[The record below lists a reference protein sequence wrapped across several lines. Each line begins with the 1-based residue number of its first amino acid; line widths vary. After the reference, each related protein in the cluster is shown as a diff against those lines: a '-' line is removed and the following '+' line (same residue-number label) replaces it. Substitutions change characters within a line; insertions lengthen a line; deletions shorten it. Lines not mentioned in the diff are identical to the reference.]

1 MAALHLEHSHSIISS
16 DSGANLETAD
26 RIEVEFKDLTYNVST
41 GFRQGEKNVLDNI
54 CGRFPPN
61 QLIAIMGP
69 SGAGKSSLLDV
80 LSGYRS
86 NGVTGQI
93 LTNRHARNINAF
105 RRVSCYIQQDDRLQ
119 PLLTVRES
127 MDSAADFKLGH
138 RVPREE
144 RRKIIENVMSLLGL
158 EESQHTRAGQ
168 LSGGQ
173 KKRLSIALE
182 LINNP
187 RVMFLDEPT
196 TGLDSQSCSQCIKL
210 LKTISQQGRTIICT
224 IHQPSATLF
233 QMFDQVYLLS
243 GGNCLYQGATS
254 ELVDYLTFINL
265 PCPKYHNPA
274 DYVIELAN
282 GEYGMESV
290 KTMVEHSQNGKSTQ
304 WFDKSFIKYP
314 STYSINNNNFTISED
329 TTKKSKRARMCSMSA
344 GEPLQDTSYSNQ
356 LGVLISRGV
365 LKIKRDATLTH
376 LRIIVNLF
384 VAIMLGVLFNQSG
397 TDASTVLINYNLLF
411 SILIHHVMTSMML
424 NVLTFPMEMT
434 ILIKEHFNRWYSL
447 KAYYVSVNLLD
458 IPVAGIS
465 CLIFTAIVY
474 PLTGQPMEL
483 LRFIMFNFT
492 SLLVVFIAQSVGY
505 MVGAVFNVVNGTF
518 VGPVL
523 VVPMM
528 MFSGFGVSIKDIP
541 KYLQWGGELSYLRY
555 GLEGYIAAIYGLDR
569 GELACHDLYC
579 HYKSPKKFL
588 QTVSQSSDRFWSST
602 GILVVILVTIK
613 LMAYFLLSWRIKI
626 MR

>member
-1 MAALHLEHSHSIISS
+1 MAQVEFELSNSLSS
-16 DSGANLETAD
+16 SESGTSLETAD
-26 RIEVEFKDLTYNVST
+26 RIEIKFKDLTYTVST
-41 GFRQGEKNVLDNI
+41 GLGFKQEPKDVLKNL
-54 CGRFPPN
+54 CGRFPSN

-93 LTNRHARNINAF
+93 LTNGHSRNINAF

-138 RVPREE
+138 RVSKEE
-144 RRKIIENVMSLLGL
+144 RSKIIENVMSLLGL
-158 EESQHTRAGQ
+158 DESQNTRSSQ

-210 LKTISQQGRTIICT
+210 LKMISQQGRTIICT

-243 GGNCLYQGATS
+243 GGQCLYQGATDQ
-254 ELVDYLTFINL
+254 LVNYLSSVNL

-274 DYVIELAN
+274 DFVIELAS
-282 GEYGMESV
+282 GEYGV
-290 KTMVEHSQNGKSTQ
+290 DNINAMVEQAQNGKSTQ
-304 WFDKSFIKYP
+304 WFDKSYIMYP
-314 STYSINNNNFTISED
+314 STDSINNNVKPD
-329 TTKKSKRARMCSMSA
+329 KKTKKTKHCTYSNQI
-344 GEPLQDTSYSNQ
+344 LQDTSYSNQ
-356 LGVLISRGV
+356 LGVLLSRGL
-365 LKIKRDATLTH
+365 LKVKRDSTLTH
-376 LRIIVNLF
+376 LRIIVNIF
-384 VAIMLGVLFNQSG
+384 VALMLGVLFQNSG
-397 TDASTVLINYNLLF
+397 EYASSVLINYNLLF

-424 NVLTFPMEMT
+424 NILTFPMEMS

-458 IPVAGIS
+458 IPVAGFC
-465 CLIFTAIVY
+465 CLLFTTIVY

-483 LRFIMFNFT
+483 TRFTMFNCT

-528 MFSGFGVSIKDIP
+528 MFSGFGVSINDIP
-541 KYLQWGGELSYLRY
+541 KYMRWGSELSYLRY
-555 GLEGYIAAIYGLDR
+555 GLEGYVAAIYGLDR
-569 GELACHDLYC
+569 KTLQCDELYC
-579 HYKSPKKFL
+579 HYKEPKKFL
-588 QTVSQSSDRFWSST
+588 QTVSQPSDNFWSSSVT
-602 GILVVILVTIK
+602 LVFILIVMK
-613 LMAYFLLSWRIKI
+613 LIAYFFLSWRIKV